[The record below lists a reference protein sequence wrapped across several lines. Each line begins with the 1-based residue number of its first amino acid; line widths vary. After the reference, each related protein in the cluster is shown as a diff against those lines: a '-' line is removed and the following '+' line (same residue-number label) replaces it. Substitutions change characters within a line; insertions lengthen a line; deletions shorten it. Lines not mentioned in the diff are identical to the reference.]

1 MCVLT
6 LTHTHYNC
14 DTHTC
19 GGHTVTHRETHTQ
32 SLSLLEGSESF
43 HPLGAYTSSEK
54 EGKGKEE
61 RELETRVERAREE
74 EEGDGEEGSEK
85 RKEEK
90 RVKTIF
96 MPVIYRQTP

>member
-1 MCVLT
+1 MFSLSRTHVEDT
-6 LTHTHYNC
+6 QSHTHTQ
-14 DTHTC
+14 
-19 GGHTVTHRETHTQ
+19 RHTQ

-74 EEGDGEEGSEK
+74 EEGDGEEGRER
-85 RKEEK
+85 RKEGK
-90 RVKTIF
+90 RGKTIF
-96 MPVIYRQTP
+96 TAGIYRQTP